1 MHTRIALRL
10 SGIDLRDT
18 DAWQYMNADLDDLF
32 FEGNGAI
39 SCAVLLTQ
47 DADPHWAVTDAARRL
62 TKHLPGVVVTEVYDE
77 FVSVA
82 DIAARCS
89 VAAEAVRLWA
99 AGKRRASLRPF
110 PQPRQVVGS
119 GSGGKTMNLYAWRE
133 VLIWAR
139 EIIGID
145 PDEGITYLD
154 DAALAHLNADLAGQR
169 EWTSV
174 DAMTRRFSSS
184 NVATFLS
191 HAITDVD
198 MAIEID
204 VLGVSKP
211 HAEQVVTELVKHMG
225 KPLAIGTHPRARR

>member
-1 MHTRIALRL
+1 MHTKIALRL

-32 FEGNGAI
+32 FEANGAI
-39 SCAVLLTQ
+39 SCAVLLTE
-47 DADPHWAVTDAARRL
+47 DADPHWAATDAARRL
-62 TKHLPGVVVTEVYDE
+62 AKHLHGVVVTEVYDE
-77 FVSVA
+77 FASVA

-133 VLIWAR
+133 VLVWVR

-145 PDEGITYLD
+145 PDEGITYLE
-154 DAALAHLNADLAGQR
+154 DAALAHLNADLAGQH

-174 DAMTRRFSSS
+174 DAMTRRFSGS

-198 MAIEID
+198 MATKID
-204 VLGVSKP
+204 VVGMSKL
-211 HAEQVVTELVKHMG
+211 HAEQVVTGLVRHMG
-225 KPLAIGTHPRARR
+225 KPLTMGTHP